1 MTRHVWGLIFLLV
14 LMGVE
19 VCTRGRVLRTLWKEA
34 IRAGILLDLA
44 CVRLLQR
51 IIRPGYVLQ
60 GACDKR
66 GVCCQHIIGDPP
78 RAIKDR
84 PRLLSLYARYHAVAH
99 RFSVVARGPNDE
111 LIFSCGHL
119 KSDGRCGIYRYRPRL
134 CRNYPVVPFF
144 GPPRV
149 LPGCGYKIAARSVAA
164 MQPRKSL
171 PILNAVPAIHHPTP
185 PQRPQG
191 DLERPEDYHCVDV

>member
-1 MTRHVWGLIFLLV
+1 MTLQLAGLLALAAFILLEICSRAWG
-14 LMGVE
+14 
-19 VCTRGRVLRTLWKEA
+19 LRTLWKEA

-51 IIRPGYVLQ
+51 VIRPGFVIQ

-78 RAIKDR
+78 RAVKDR
-84 PRLLSLYARYHAVAH
+84 PRLLALYARYHALAH

-134 CRNYPVVPFF
+134 CRNYPVLPFF
-144 GPPRV
+144 GAPRV
-149 LPGCGYKIAARSVAA
+149 LPGCAYKIAPRVVAA

-171 PILNAVPAIHHPTP
+171 HILNPVPAIHHPTP
-185 PQRPQG
+185 PQRPAG